1 MSENTST
8 INEASSSTMSPTMLG
23 TYYFNLVTAILFSV
37 FCLIGNSLVL
47 LILTKPKFLEY
58 PLFRY
63 LIVATV
69 AETISVLFIWASGF
83 PNVFGINSYD
93 INCTMYVYLSI
104 LFLQTGP
111 WINVLSSVDRY
122 LSVKFP
128 TKFYFRKQFKF
139 QAIAVSVIFG
149 LIILIDIPY
158 LMYLQVINNVC
169 GPTPLIGLY
178 LTIALNGNMHCF
190 LPSIIMITTNGMTI
204 HQLVVK
210 RKILNKVQFNRQ
222 VQLSKVLFSINF
234 VFIVFNLPYTIYIA
248 VQYLLGVNFFVTFG
262 YRVVVVLQKIDYS
275 CIFIV
280 YYFSNKVFRE
290 QVQSMFCL
298 KNRVH
303 PIQHIQIQVTP
314 QVNNN
319 IVR

>member
-8 INEASSSTMSPTMLG
+8 INVASSSTMSPTLLG

-190 LPSIIMITTNGMTI
+190 LPSIIMITTNVMTI

-234 VFIVFNLPYTIYIA
+234 VF
-248 VQYLLGVNFFVTFG
+248 
-262 YRVVVVLQKIDYS
+262 
-275 CIFIV
+275 
-280 YYFSNKVFRE
+280 E
-290 QVQSMFCL
+290 Q
-298 KNRVH
+298 N
-303 PIQHIQIQVTP
+303 
-314 QVNNN
+314 
-319 IVR
+319 